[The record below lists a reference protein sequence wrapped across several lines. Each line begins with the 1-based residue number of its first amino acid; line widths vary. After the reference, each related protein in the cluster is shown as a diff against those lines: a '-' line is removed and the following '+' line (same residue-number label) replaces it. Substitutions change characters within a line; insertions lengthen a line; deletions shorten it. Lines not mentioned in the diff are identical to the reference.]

1 MRNKISRYLP
11 EGIRRFARVSTI
23 KSRGL
28 GKFQRSHG
36 RALSI
41 KDRDA
46 LARYEI
52 IVTMNFARDTL
63 VYLTPLTSGKKNGK
77 RDVRNY
83 RQFKR

>member
-1 MRNKISRYLP
+1 MRNKISRTRYLP

-52 IVTMNFARDTL
+52 IVAMNFARDTL
-63 VYLTPLTSGKKNGK
+63 VYLTPSPRERKTASAT
-77 RDVRNY
+77 
-83 RQFKR
+83 